1 MTWTQRHLGA
11 ALCALLFLAPSLEA
25 APNVTFSPYESPE
38 AASLAALATAQ
49 QSVDVA
55 HYNIRSQTF
64 LAALRDLKDRG
75 VAIRIVVDAKNA
87 AKPWNTLDDVIEAE
101 GFAIKRYENRR
112 HRYAIM
118 HHKFCVID
126 GRRVLT
132 GSFNWNNTAE
142 LVNDENM
149 ISLDDPAIVGAYQTE
164 FAELWGTQAETAG
177 VVQGANSRVL
187 FSPEDR
193 PRNAIIDAI
202 RGAQVRIRVAMFS
215 FKDRDVAKALAD
227 AATRGVEVTL
237 VTEKKQADGTRE
249 DERVANAGGRV
260 IVGANQGSTHSAM
273 HQKFA
278 VVDDQTVI
286 TGACNW
292 TWTAFTNSNEDVLF
306 IDDSALARRYTDAFA
321 ALVARYDSANYRA
334 SDFGVQ
340 KSEAGVHVTVRMP
353 NTGIGDKVV
362 IVGGATELGAWDPTQ
377 GVELRTSSGI
387 FPVWSGK
394 VRLPAATSTSWK
406 AVLIRA
412 DGSVRWE
419 LGQDRALTVDTSGT
433 DTVTSGEFRDEIEVR
448 LAITGP
454 VLPQGHTLSLVGAHE
469 ALGAWDPTK
478 GLVLRPDPST
488 PGRYLAKVDLPGRT
502 LQNCKLVEHTAAGL
516 ALWEPGHDRQLD
528 LHDQPAPQDVQ
539 LTVRPPAPPPAA
551 TTPTATTPAA
561 TTPAPAATTPAATTP
576 APAATTPT
584 ATTPA
589 PAATTPAPTT
599 PAPAAT
605 TGAPAAPPSPATP

>member
-1 MTWTQRHLGA
+1 MTWTSRPLGA
-11 ALCALLFLAPSLEA
+11 ALCALLFLAPALAVAGPSA
-25 APNVTFSPYESPE
+25 TFSPYESPE
-38 AASLAALATAQ
+38 AVSLNALAGAQ

-64 LAALRDLKDRG
+64 LSALRDLKARG
-75 VAIRIVVDAKNA
+75 IAVRIVVDAKNA

-101 GFAIKRYENRR
+101 GFAIKRFENRR

-142 LVNDENM
+142 LVNDENL

-164 FAELWGTQAETAG
+164 FAELWGTQAETPG

-193 PRNAIIDAI
+193 PRDAI
-202 RGAQVRIRVAMFS
+202 VAAIRAAQVRIRVAMFS
-215 FKDRDVAKALAD
+215 FKDRDVAKALAA

-237 VTEKKQADGTRE
+237 LTEKKQADTTRE

-260 IVGANQGSTHSAM
+260 IVGANQGSAHSAM

-278 VVDDQTVI
+278 VIDDQDVI

-292 TWTAFTNSNEDVLF
+292 TWTAFTNSNEDVL
-306 IDDSALARRYTDAFA
+306 IVSDAALARRYTDAFA
-321 ALVARYDSANYRA
+321 ALVHRYDPTNYRP
-334 SDFGVQ
+334 SDFGLQ

-353 NTGIGDKVV
+353 NTGVGDRVV
-362 IVGGATELGAWDPTQ
+362 ITGGATELGAWDPTQ

-394 VRLPAATSTSWK
+394 ARLPAGTSTSWK
-406 AVLIRA
+406 AVVIRA

-419 LGQDRALTVDTSGT
+419 LGQDRPVSVDTSGT
-433 DTVTSGEFRDEIEVR
+433 DTWTEGEFRDEIEVR
-448 LAITGP
+448 LAVTGP
-454 VLPQGHTLSLVGAHE
+454 ALPAGHTLSLVGAHE
-469 ALGAWDPTK
+469 ALGGWDASK
-478 GLVLRPDPST
+478 GLLLRPDPLT
-488 PGRYLAKVDLPGRT
+488 PGRFLGNVNLPGRT
-502 LQNCKLVEHTAAGL
+502 LQNCKLVEHDAAGV
-516 ALWEPGHDRQLD
+516 AVWEPGHDRQLD
-528 LHDQPAPQDVQ
+528 LHDQPAPQDV
-539 LTVRPPAPPPAA
+539 LLSARPPAPP
-551 TTPTATTPAA
+551 TPPV
-561 TTPAPAATTPAATTP
+561 TPAPPTP
-576 APAATTPT
+576 APP
-584 ATTPA
+584 
-589 PAATTPAPTT
+589 TPAPTT
-599 PAPAAT
+599 PAPPTPAPPTPAPASGPVTTSTAPSTTAPAAT
-605 TGAPAAPPSPATP
+605 TVAPAAPASPTTP